1 MMIRSDIEA
10 FDGVAATASVPVI
23 AAARAPSLLLGGLLL
38 LISP

>member
-10 FDGVAATASVPVI
+10 FDGAAATARVPAT
-23 AAARAPSLLLGGLLL
+23 AAARISSLLLGGLLL